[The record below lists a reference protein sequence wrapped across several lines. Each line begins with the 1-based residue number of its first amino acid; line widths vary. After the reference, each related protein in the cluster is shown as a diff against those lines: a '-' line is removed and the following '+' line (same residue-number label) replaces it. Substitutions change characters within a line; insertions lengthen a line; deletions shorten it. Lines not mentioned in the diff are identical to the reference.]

1 MISFEHVSKSYHV
14 KGVRKTILD
23 NASYRFEDGKNI
35 ALMGQ
40 NGAGKSTMMRLI
52 AGIELPSSG
61 TVFRDEKVS
70 WPMGFASG
78 FNGMMTG
85 VENVR
90 FVSRIYGGNT
100 EEILDQV
107 QEFSELGKSLALPI
121 STYSSGMKARL
132 AFGLS

>member
-90 FVSRIYGGNT
+90 FVSRIYGVTPRN
-100 EEILDQV
+100 
-107 QEFSELGKSLALPI
+107 FSTRCKSFRNLE
-121 STYSSGMKARL
+121 S
-132 AFGLS
+132 LSRCQFRPTPVA